1 MQMKDILVL
10 GIGNL
15 VLRDEGVGIH
25 AVDYLQ
31 KQNLPANIDLLDG
44 GTGGIALIGILQEY
58 RRVILIDATLDNNPP
73 GTIRHLRPQYSQDYP
88 PLLSAH
94 EIGLKEMIVGPVG
107 LIRRK
112 RRQQGLERNG
122 SQSES
127 RVELRHHEKRKSL
140 LPPQS
145 LYRLHARERGQ
156 KHRCFLGRTVEYDDQ
171 QMAICLG
178 VDQSRL

>member
-44 GTGGIALIGILQEY
+44 GTGGIAHIGILQEY

-94 EIGLKEMIVGPVG
+94 EIGLKEMIDAMMIQERIPEIDLIAISVACVKEVGMHLSPDVARVIPEIG
-107 LIRRK
+107 EKVCQLI
-112 RRQQGLERNG
+112 N
-122 SQSES
+122 SYI
-127 RVELRHHEKRKSL
+127 KS
-140 LPPQS
+140 
-145 LYRLHARERGQ
+145 
-156 KHRCFLGRTVEYDDQ
+156 
-171 QMAICLG
+171 
-178 VDQSRL
+178 